1 MKREKNMRKLDSLVE
16 RVKRFPEKRLA
27 VAFGQDPYTIE
38 SLGRAAEAGI
48 AGAVLVGD
56 RQLIESVC
64 REKGVDPALFEIRH
78 NPNPVSAS
86 EESTAMVRCGEADV
100 LMKGLVNTDIFL
112 KAVLDKEKGLL
123 PPGAVMTYTGI
134 LDIPAYRKLLFISD
148 PAVIPFPTLDQKA
161 AMIRYSVEMANKLG
175 IEETKVSLVSCT
187 EKVNPAIPNT
197 VNDAVLC
204 QMNRRGQL
212 SGCLVDGPLDIFLSC
227 DPGSLKVKGVPTPI
241 GGDAD
246 ILIFPGLESA
256 NSFYKGL
263 MLFADAELAGLI
275 RGTSKPV
282 VLMSRSESPH
292 SKFYCIALACLMAE
306 ET

>member
-1 MKREKNMRKLDSLVE
+1 
-16 RVKRFPEKRLA
+16 
-27 VAFGQDPYTIE
+27 
-38 SLGRAAEAGI
+38 
-48 AGAVLVGD
+48 
-56 RQLIESVC
+56 
-64 REKGVDPALFEIRH
+64 
-78 NPNPVSAS
+78 
-86 EESTAMVRCGEADV
+86 
-100 LMKGLVNTDIFL
+100 
-112 KAVLDKEKGLL
+112 
-123 PPGAVMTYTGI
+123 
-134 LDIPAYRKLLFISD
+134 
-148 PAVIPFPTLDQKA
+148 
-161 AMIRYSVEMANKLG
+161 
-175 IEETKVSLVSCT
+175 
-187 EKVNPAIPNT
+187 
-197 VNDAVLC
+197 
-204 QMNRRGQL
+204 MNRRGQL